1 MASDDRVIGGS
12 SRNERTAVLIDT
24 NSSGHDLQGHPEN
37 LQRLLSIEEHLTG
50 LGLLEDRPTVR
61 SDLAE
66 PSSIAAVHSPR
77 FLDMLIERAELSG
90 EWIDPDTYLCK
101 DSVTVA
107 LQAAGAAVAAVEAVM
122 GAVVPRAFA
131 LVRPPGHHATPDR
144 SMGFCLLNNVAIAAA
159 RALELGLERVA
170 IVDWDVHH
178 GNGTQDIFYSRADVR
193 VCSLHQHPFYPGT
206 GRVSERGDGAGAG
219 HNLNVPL
226 TAGSGDAEY
235 LSAVDSLIIPW
246 VEAYEPELIMIS
258 AGYDAHVDDPLAGMR
273 VTDSGFAAIAE
284 RVRDLANRVSNGRLV
299 AVLEGGYDPDALAR
313 SVASTL
319 RVFDGEDADRV

>member
-1 MASDDRVIGGS
+1 MTGDDRVIGVGS
-12 SRNERTAVLIDT
+12 RKRWTAVLLDT
-24 NSSGHDLQGHPEN
+24 ETSGHDLSGHPEN
-37 LQRLLSIEEHLTG
+37 LQRLLSVEDHLAS
-50 LGLLEDRPTVR
+50 LGLLEDRPIVPLC
-61 SDLAE
+61 LAE
-66 PSSIAAVHSPR
+66 PGSIEAVHSPR
-77 FLDMLIERAELSG
+77 LLDTLIEKAEFSG

-107 LQAAGAAVAAVEAVM
+107 LRAAGAAVAAVDAVVQ
-122 GAVVPRAFA
+122 AVVPRAFA

-159 RALELGLERVA
+159 RALEIGLQRVA

-193 VCSLHQHPFYPGT
+193 VCSMHQYPFYPGT
-206 GRVSERGDGAGAG
+206 GRESERGDGAGDG
-219 HNLNVPL
+219 HNLNVPMS
-226 TAGSGDAEY
+226 AGAGDSEY
-235 LSAVDSLIIPW
+235 LSAIDSLIIPW
-246 VEAYEPELIMIS
+246 VEAYEPELILVS

-273 VTDSGFAAIAE
+273 VTDRGFAAIAE
-284 RVRDLANRVSNGRLV
+284 RIRDLANRVADGRLV

-319 RVFDGEDADRV
+319 RVFDGEVVGRV